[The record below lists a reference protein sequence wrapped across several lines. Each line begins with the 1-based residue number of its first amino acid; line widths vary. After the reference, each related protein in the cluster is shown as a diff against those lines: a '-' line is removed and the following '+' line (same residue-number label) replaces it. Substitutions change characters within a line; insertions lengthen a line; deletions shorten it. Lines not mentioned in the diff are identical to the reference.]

1 MAEIKNK
8 RFVGLPPD
16 VASQFTLDRQT
27 GAITSPKGDVLARV
41 RTGQRT
47 EGIKLT
53 TGTGGFLPT
62 QPKGGTFIKPK
73 DAPKKVEDFFKKTE
87 GVDPRLGKT
96 AKFRLKM
103 GGRVQKINRQ
113 VQQQTPTIFKPAQ
126 SFRTKQRDRL
136 QEQKNLQQAQLQ
148 VTQRNQ
154 LADMMRLQQARP
166 VVKTSITQRLKQ
178 AENTFLKDLNSF
190 QLQSLPLSAPVVTR
204 PEVGFT
210 PVPAPSVPAPNL
222 KPETLPAP
230 SNTGFVN
237 VSPAQISDFS
247 VKTQPIQKTLTQ
259 AQVSDLAVKT
269 QPVPKP
275 QPKTFPTPTII
286 PTPTPAPAPAP
297 APIPSPTTS
306 PAPTA
311 PQPIPTPKPTP
322 IPSPTTTPA
331 PTAPQPIPTLKPTS
345 IPIRITPTPKPVP
358 TGTRVKEIPIPPKK
372 TKEPVKTTGGFL
384 LRPPKKEEDS
394 KKLVSNALLVN
405 IKTRKKGSY
414 QINTRTGKF
423 IKAPKGIKLDTNAGF
438 GEDSIKVISRTDKP
452 TILKSKKDII
462 SRLEKAKIL

>member
-1 MAEIKNK
+1 MAEIKDK
-8 RFVGLPPD
+8 RFIGLPSN

-53 TGTGGFLPT
+53 TGTGGFLPP

-73 DAPKKVEDFFKKTE
+73 DAPKKVEDFLKKTE

-103 GGRVQKINRQ
+103 GGRVQKIDRQ

-136 QEQKNLQQAQLQ
+136 QEQKNLEQAQLQ

-247 VKTQPIQKTLTQ
+247 VKTKPIQKTLTQ

-275 QPKTFPTPTII
+275 KPQPIPKPTII
-286 PTPTPAPAPAP
+286 PIPTP
-297 APIPSPTTS
+297 APIPSPVTQ
-306 PAPTA
+306 PAPA
-311 PQPIPTPKPTP
+311 
-322 IPSPTTTPA
+322 
-331 PTAPQPIPTLKPTS
+331 
-345 IPIRITPTPKPVP
+345 PKPVP
-358 TGTRVKEIPIPPKK
+358 TGTRVREIAIPPKK
-372 TKEPVKTTGGFL
+372 GKEPVKTTGRFL
-384 LRPPKKEEDS
+384 PRPPKKEEDS
-394 KKLVSNALLVN
+394 KKLVTNALLVN